1 MRSWRVIIIIAVLAF
16 GAIEV
21 KSQERHADYKVT
33 YGIVLNGEEPKGGE
47 TTCVPEETCVLIND
61 GDIRLEFTIPR
72 RGHDP
77 PELFVNCGQFE
88 CSFSGG
94 RPKAAVRDQSSI
106 YLFEGRDLGIMHDLL
121 ARFRRTVGSV
131 RLDVRLVP

>member
-1 MRSWRVIIIIAVLAF
+1 VRSWRVVIIISVLAF
-16 GAIEV
+16 GANEA

-47 TTCVPEETCVLIND
+47 TTCVPEETCVLIDD

-72 RGHDP
+72 RSNDAA
-77 PELFVNCGQFE
+77 ELYVNCGQVE

-94 RPKAAVRDQSSI
+94 RPKAEVRDQSSL

-121 ARFRRTVGSV
+121 ARFSRTVGSV
-131 RLDVRLVP
+131 RLDVRLAP